1 VTGPAV
7 YVESAAGRTDLAEGE
22 RLTFGRAREC
32 TICLDPDDLAIS
44 RIAGALDR
52 ERGTVWIANTS
63 ATRPLSVVDELGF
76 RSVLAPGRRAAVER
90 HAQVIVDGTRGQHT
104 LRISVEASHRGTA
117 PEQPPGAPTA
127 TGEQVMI
134 SSADRLAMV
143 ALFAGYLEEP
153 PRYDPYPK
161 SYAAAAAR
169 LGWKRTTLV
178 KRIEYLRARLDAAGV
193 PNMTGHTA
201 LTNLA
206 EYAISRSLV
215 TRDDLALLRGGAGPA
230 PVGEG
235 FPYRSDPRRP

>member
-1 VTGPAV
+1 VSRAAV
-7 YVESAAGRTDLAEGE
+7 YVESAAGRAALAEGE

-44 RIAGALDR
+44 RIAGVVEC
-52 ERGTVWIANTS
+52 ERGAGWIANAS

-76 RSVLAPGRRAAVER
+76 RSILAPGRRAAVENR
-90 HAQVIVDGTRGQHT
+90 TQVIVDGSRSQHT
-104 LRISVEASHRGTA
+104 IRISVESPRTEL
-117 PEQPPGAPTA
+117 PLEQPPGAPTA
-127 TGEQVMI
+127 TGEHVMI
-134 SSADRLAMV
+134 SAADRLAMV

-193 PNMTGHTA
+193 PNMTGYAA

-215 TRDDLALLRGGAGPA
+215 TREDLALLR
-230 PVGEG
+230 
-235 FPYRSDPRRP
+235 F